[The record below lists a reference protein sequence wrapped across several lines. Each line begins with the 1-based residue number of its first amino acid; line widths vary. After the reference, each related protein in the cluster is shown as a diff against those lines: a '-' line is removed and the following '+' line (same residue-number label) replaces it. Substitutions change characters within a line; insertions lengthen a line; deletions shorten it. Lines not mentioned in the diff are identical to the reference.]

1 MIASDERESVPFS
14 IERNDLAAVSADAI
28 VVAAN
33 EHLQITGGVGYT
45 VALAAGLKEV
55 QAACNQIG
63 FCPCGS
69 AVATPAFALDAKQ
82 MIHAVGPQWS
92 GGSRNEEL
100 VLRNTYDSALSCA
113 LDFGAKSIALPLI
126 SAGTYGFPAD
136 ISLSVAREAIRE
148 FLDIHEDVDVRLVLF
163 SWEALAAGI
172 SAYLDIVEYIDDHY
186 VSELSFDWCA
196 SGITAEDRQRE
207 HAVSQRPRFAEG
219 LRKQGARVAEK
230 ISHSLGSTH
239 AKKRRQDAETLP
251 SGIPEDL
258 QSPLAASALPSS
270 PQLEDLLSSLDASF
284 SSTVLALIDERGM
297 TDSEVYKRAN
307 MSRQLFS
314 KIRSNPGYQPSKKT
328 ALGLAVA
335 LGLNVDETQN
345 LLSRAGFTLSRS
357 SKADVIVEFFISR
370 GNYDIFQINE
380 ALYAFDQP
388 LL

>member
-69 AVATPAFALDAKQ
+69 AVATPAFGLDAEQ
-82 MIHAVGPQWS
+82 IIHAVGPQWS

-100 VLRNTYDSALSCA
+100 VLRNTYESALSCA
-113 LDFGAKSIALPLI
+113 LDSGAKSIALPLI

-148 FLDIHEDVDVRLVLF
+148 FLDAHEDVDVRLVLF
-163 SWEALAAGI
+163 SREALAAGI

-186 VSELSFDWCA
+186 VSEISFDWCA
-196 SGITAEDRQRE
+196 SGITEEDRQRE
-207 HAVSQRPRFAEG
+207 YAGSQSPRFTEG
-219 LRKQGARVAEK
+219 LREQGTRVAEK
-230 ISHSLGSTH
+230 ISHVLESSH
-239 AKKRRQDAETLP
+239 AKKRRQNAGILP

-258 QSPLAASALPSS
+258 QSPLAADALPSS

-314 KIRSNPGYQPSKKT
+314 KIRSNPGYQPSKKA

-357 SKADVIVEFFISR
+357 SKADVIVEYFITR